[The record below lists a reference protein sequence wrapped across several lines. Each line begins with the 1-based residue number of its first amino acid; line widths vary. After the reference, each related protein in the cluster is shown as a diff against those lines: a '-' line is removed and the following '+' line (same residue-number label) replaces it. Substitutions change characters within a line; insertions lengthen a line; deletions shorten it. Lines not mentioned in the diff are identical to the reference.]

1 MKAIL
6 ISDHAKWCSLMMNG
20 DKTKEIRKNKSF
32 KKAVQSLINEYGFAW
47 IYVYCSKDSEYLLH
61 KNCVDIYWLEDRNFK
76 AKNKKLGIETQ
87 PSFNGKVIFRFKC
100 YKVEDIR
107 PFFHW
112 CESWKN
118 STCLSRDEV
127 LDYLDSKDKSVGNP
141 KRQGEVYALE
151 ISKLEIFD
159 KPREVTSF
167 FKFGYENWCKKT
179 SPIKF
184 FFEPEKCREELEK
197 FKLTKAPQSWC
208 YIESED

>member
-6 ISDHAKWCSLMMNG
+6 ISIKPKYCLPILWG
-20 DKTKEIRKNKSF
+20 DKNKEIRKNKSF
-32 KKAVQSLINEYGFAW
+32 KKAIQSLINEYGFAW
-47 IYVYCSKDSEYLLH
+47 IYVYCSKDSGELLH
-61 KNCVDIYWLEDRNFK
+61 KNCVDIYWLEDRK
-76 AKNKKLGIETQ
+76 AQIKNKKLGVKTQ

-151 ISKLEIFD
+151 ISELEIFD
-159 KPREVTSF
+159 NPKPLWHFHRAGGSSL
-167 FKFGYENWCKKT
+167 YQKT
-179 SPIKF
+179 
-184 FFEPEKCREELEK
+184 CRKALEGRCNVYPCVK
-197 FKLTKAPQSWC
+197 AEITKAPQNFV
-208 YIESED
+208 YIEAEE